1 MELAI
6 RTTGTEEEHKAAR
19 VLQQRL
25 RRSMIR
31 KKLQQKPVP
40 DRDVFASRED
50 EIATIYKTND
60 PRRHHDRAGHYT
72 TLFANGPEFEG
83 LVEETHQM
91 HRVMLE
97 QAVETALKRWWGG
110 SQELWRRRK
119 NCWRRKSSEE
129 PEQRA
134 PGAYPDIFSA
144 RAVLPP
150 ADVKLNCLNITIILY
165 MVYIN
170 TASFMK
176 VCVSSSS
183 CEPAPASQPT
193 ALQVFGSVSL
203 SAMSSNPPTQIR

>member
-1 MELAI
+1 MVPSDMTESKEQDSSSHSTTYEKATEVAEVELAI

-50 EIATIYKTND
+50 EIAPIHTTND

-91 HRVMLE
+91 V
-97 QAVETALKRWWGG
+97 A
-110 SQELWRRRK
+110 
-119 NCWRRKSSEE
+119 
-129 PEQRA
+129 
-134 PGAYPDIFSA
+134 
-144 RAVLPP
+144 
-150 ADVKLNCLNITIILY
+150 
-165 MVYIN
+165 
-170 TASFMK
+170 
-176 VCVSSSS
+176 
-183 CEPAPASQPT
+183 
-193 ALQVFGSVSL
+193 
-203 SAMSSNPPTQIR
+203 